1 MSRQPQECATGSM
14 KIAARS
20 LPCFLTS
27 SSAISSSLNGATIV
41 FAAFSGKAPAETGI
55 AFISFDDPNCSGDGL
70 TDSAGFVVPA
80 VVPALEFHDLAATRI
95 GARQAHRVI
104 QRVGSPRHAGS
115 SSRRMG

>member
-1 MSRQPQECATGSM
+1 MSKQPQECATGSM

-27 SSAISSSLNGATIV
+27 ASAISSSLNGATIV

-70 TDSAGFVVPA
+70 TDSA
-80 VVPALEFHDLAATRI
+80 
-95 GARQAHRVI
+95 
-104 QRVGSPRHAGS
+104 S
-115 SSRRMG
+115 SSCQPWYPPSNFMILLRPV